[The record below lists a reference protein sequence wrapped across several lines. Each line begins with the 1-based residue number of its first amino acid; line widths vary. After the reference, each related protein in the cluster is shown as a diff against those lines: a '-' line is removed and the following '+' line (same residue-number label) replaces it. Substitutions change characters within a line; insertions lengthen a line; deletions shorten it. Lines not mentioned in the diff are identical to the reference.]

1 MTCSR
6 HSYLW
11 LLLLFLVLT
20 AIDATSTYFLAARG
34 LKPSPKTSFFGT
46 MMYSMTVTGWVYLDR
61 RSRALNLPFEFD
73 TFMFFAWIIVLPY
86 YLYRTR
92 RWRGLLLAAAIWA
105 LFVTPAIVTVLARV

>member
-34 LKPSPKTSFFGT
+34 LKPSPETSFFGT

-73 TFMFFAWIIVLPY
+73 TFMFL
-86 YLYRTR
+86 
-92 RWRGLLLAAAIWA
+92 RGLLCFRTICTELVVGAGFSWRQPSGHCSSRPP
-105 LFVTPAIVTVLARV
+105 L